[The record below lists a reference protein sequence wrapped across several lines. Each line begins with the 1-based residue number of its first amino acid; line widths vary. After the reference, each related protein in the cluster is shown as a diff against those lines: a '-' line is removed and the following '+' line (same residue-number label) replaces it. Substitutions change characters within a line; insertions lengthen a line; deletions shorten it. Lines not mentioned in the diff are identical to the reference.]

1 VPIEQQP
8 GNVEPATQVFA
19 KIMIEEPTVRTAP
32 AVVAEPA
39 APAAPAVTAVPAQP
53 VATPAAPT
61 AARGAKSLTRRLARR
76 ILGPTLMT
84 KK

>member
-19 KIMIEEPTVRTAP
+19 KIMTEEPTVRTAP

-39 APAAPAVTAVPAQP
+39 APAVTAVPAQP
-53 VATPAAPT
+53 VAAPAAPT